1 MRNFEEDS
9 YRPETTPAR
18 TSERQ
23 SQSRLGLV
31 SAFRTKDFAPK
42 WQVKLDRLFWLL
54 HAKSH
59 LYLHYTLRR
68 DVCLPLSP
76 EFRRSSLVVFIYH
89 SACQWLSAWFFVL
102 LIHGY
107 SQPEVCPKPVILPY
121 YRSNCPN
128 SCHHTP
134 TSHST
139 VSLPSIA
146 ELSIGSQRCV

>member
-1 MRNFEEDS
+1 MGNFEEVL
-9 YRPETTPAR
+9 YRPGTTPAR

-23 SQSRLGLV
+23 SQSRLGQV
-31 SAFRTKDFAPK
+31 FAFRTKDFAPK
-42 WQVKLDRLFWLL
+42 WQVKLNGLFWLL

-76 EFRRSSLVVFIYH
+76 EFRRSNLVVFIYH
-89 SACQWLSAWFFVL
+89 SAWFFVL

-121 YRSNCPN
+121 CRSNRPN

-146 ELSIGSQRCV
+146 ELLIGSKRCV